1 MFERD
6 FRLYLADII
15 ESANAILEFTK
26 GMSFEMYLND
36 RKTCSAVVREFE
48 INSEAA
54 GELSDEMKRRHPGVE
69 W

>member
-6 FRLYLADII
+6 FRLYLVDII

-54 GELSDEMKRRHPGVE
+54 GKLPDEMKRRHPDVE

>member
-26 GMSFEMYLND
+26 GMSIE
-36 RKTCSAVVREFE
+36 TPS
-48 INSEAA
+48 
-54 GELSDEMKRRHPGVE
+54 
-69 W
+69 

>member
-6 FRLYLADII
+6 FRIYLVDII
-15 ESANAILEFTK
+15 ESANAILEFMK

-36 RKTCSAVVREFE
+36 RKTCSVVVREFE
-48 INSEAA
+48 IIGEAV
-54 GELSDEMKRRHPGVE
+54 GKLPDEMKRRHPDVE